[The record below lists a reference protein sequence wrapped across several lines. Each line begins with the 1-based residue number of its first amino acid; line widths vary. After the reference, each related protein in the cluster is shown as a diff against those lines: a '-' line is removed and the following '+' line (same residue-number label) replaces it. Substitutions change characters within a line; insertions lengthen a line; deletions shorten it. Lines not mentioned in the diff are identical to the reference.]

1 MIQTITV
8 TFTASTKEEADE
20 ILAVISGKMNP
31 APKTPC
37 GAVVPSS
44 NEVEAQST
52 KGPVSEPVV
61 APTGQGT
68 KAEAPS
74 AKEKKAPKAPK
85 KEAKEAPTATIEMVR
100 KAISRMIDI
109 LGEEEGATQGRALL
123 RKFGARKIPDIDPKS
138 YQAVVD
144 EAEAIIREAEA
155 TVSEGEDD
163 EGDILGLGEDGDSE
177 ESFE

>member
-8 TFTASTKEEADE
+8 TFTAFTGDEVEE
-20 ILAVISGKMNP
+20 ILAVITEKMKQ
-31 APKTPC
+31 APKVSR
-37 GAVVPSS
+37 ALVAPSS

-52 KGPVSEPVV
+52 MAPVTEQV
-61 APTGQGT
+61 APTSQDT
-68 KAEAPS
+68 KAGAPS
-74 AKEKKAPKAPK
+74 VKEKKAPKATK

-144 EAEAIIREAEA
+144 EAEAIIRESEA
-155 TVSEGEDD
+155 TANEGEDD